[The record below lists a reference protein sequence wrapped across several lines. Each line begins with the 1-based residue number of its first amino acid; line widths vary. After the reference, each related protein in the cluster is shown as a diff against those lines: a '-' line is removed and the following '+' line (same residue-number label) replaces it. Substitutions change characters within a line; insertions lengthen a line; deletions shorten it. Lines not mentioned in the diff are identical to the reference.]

1 MRKLKT
7 FFRELKM
14 EVKKTTWPTKQQLIS
29 ASSAVLFILIT
40 MGFYFGLLDLVFS
53 NFTRW
58 LIRILGIG

>member
-14 EVKKTTWPTKQQLIS
+14 EVKKTTWPTKRQLIS